1 MKRIAL
7 VLTALVAA
15 MTASAQIQFGEK
27 GGYMTIGLESNN
39 ILYVNDAKLGTT
51 YPSKFGSNDYLKLD
65 YVNGRFSVGVQGEA
79 YLPALQGYN
88 DLRNNGF
95 DKPKVM
101 LASKYIQWQ
110 DTNYSV
116 LVGDVYDQFGN
127 GLIFRSF
134 EDRQL
139 GINSSIEGARVT
151 AMFGN
156 YVAVKALFGRPRLY
170 SSSNNYSA
178 GWIGSQYARST
189 VGGAD
194 ISLSLSDMFG
204 SEELMLSIE
213 GSYINRRE
221 RTDRKIKD
229 LYIDLVDPSGEVSST
244 MYILQDIYGLKT
256 PHLNMYSARMN
267 LDYKGFSLRGEYAGK
282 SNDVIVGSVYSDV
295 HTMLGHTDLTK
306 AGSAALIELGY
317 NVGNFSISA
326 QMRRLEMMGTQL
338 SVYGNIGVMGNTL
351 NYLPAL
357 TRQQTYMLAAL
368 NPYQMNAEGELALQ
382 ADVYY
387 TLRSKQSRQRY
398 WNFHANFSTAYTLKE
413 YQTASKKRELL
424 WREIDVD
431 VERQWNKQWK
441 STLMFA
447 RQEWNTSHG
456 QGAYIP
462 STTYASN
469 IFVGDVMYKINKKF
483 SLRMEAQ
490 YLLSNDYEGDWV
502 AGLVEFNIAP
512 HWSVFFS
519 DMYNLEAT
527 EANGFNK
534 KNYYN
539 GGLSFTHSRT
549 RVQVS
554 YGRNRAGFV
563 CSGGVC
569 RYQPAYTG
577 VNLMLTTSF

>member
-1 MKRIAL
+1 MKRILL

-15 MTASAQIQFGEK
+15 LTASAQIQFGEK

-79 YLPALQGYN
+79 YLPALQGYD

-110 DTNYSV
+110 DANYSV
-116 LVGDVYDQFGN
+116 MVGDVYDQFGN

-139 GINSSIEGARVT
+139 GINNSIEGGRVT
-151 AMFGN
+151 ATFGN
-156 YVAVKALFGRPRLY
+156 IVSVKALFGRPRLY
-170 SSSNNYSA
+170 SSANGYSR

-194 ISLSLSDMFG
+194 LSVSLSDIIG
-204 SEELMLSIE
+204 SEELMMSIE
-213 GSYINRRE
+213 GSYVNRRE
-221 RTDRKIKD
+221 RLDRELNGMNYGTDYFPYFELTSPD
-229 LYIDLVDPSGEVSST
+229 
-244 MYILQDIYGLKT
+244 
-256 PHLNMYSARMN
+256 LNMYSARLN
-267 LDYKGFSLRGEYAGK
+267 LDYKGFTLRGEYAGK
-282 SNDVIVGSVYSDV
+282 GKDISSGAV
-295 HTMLGHTDLTK
+295 LGK
-306 AGSAALIELGY
+306 AAKGSAVLAELGY
-317 NVGNFSISA
+317 NVGGLSVSA
-326 QMRRLEMMGTQL
+326 QVRRLEMMGTSL
-338 SVYGNIGVMGNTL
+338 SLYGNLGVMGNTL

-357 TRQQTYMLAAL
+357 TRQHTYMLAAL
-368 NPYQMNAEGELALQ
+368 NPCQMNAEGELAVQ

-398 WNFHANFSTAYTLKE
+398 WNFHANYSTAYTLKA
-413 YQTASKKRELL
+413 YQTASGKRELL
-424 WREIDVD
+424 WSDVNVD

-441 STLMFA
+441 TTLMFS

-456 QGAYIP
+456 QGPALP
-462 STTYASN
+462 STTYVSN

-502 AGLVEFNIAP
+502 AGLVEFNVAP

-519 DMYNLEAT
+519 DMYNLGT
-527 EANGFNK
+527 TK
-534 KNYYN
+534 TNYYN
-539 GGLSFTHSRT
+539 GGLSFTHNRT

-554 YGRNRAGFV
+554 YGRNRAGYV

>member
-1 MKRIAL
+1 MKRILL

-15 MTASAQIQFGEK
+15 LTASAQIQFGEK

-110 DTNYSV
+110 DANYSV
-116 LVGDVYDQFGN
+116 MVGDVYDQFGN

-139 GINSSIEGARVT
+139 GINNSIEGGRVT
-151 AMFGN
+151 ATFGN
-156 YVAVKALFGRPRLY
+156 IVSVKALFGRPRLY
-170 SSSNNYSA
+170 SSANGYSR

-194 ISLSLSDMFG
+194 LSVSLSDIIG
-204 SEELMLSIE
+204 SEELMMSIE
-213 GSYINRRE
+213 GSYVNRRE
-221 RTDRKIKD
+221 RLDRELNGMNYGTDYFPYFELTSPD
-229 LYIDLVDPSGEVSST
+229 
-244 MYILQDIYGLKT
+244 
-256 PHLNMYSARMN
+256 LNMYSARLN
-267 LDYKGFSLRGEYAGK
+267 LDYKGFTLRGEYAGK
-282 SNDVIVGSVYSDV
+282 GKDISSGAV
-295 HTMLGHTDLTK
+295 LGK
-306 AGSAALIELGY
+306 AAKGSAVLAELGY
-317 NVGNFSISA
+317 NVGGLSVSA
-326 QMRRLEMMGTQL
+326 QVRRLEMMGTPL
-338 SVYGNIGVMGNTL
+338 SLYGNIGVMGNTL

-357 TRQQTYMLAAL
+357 TRQHTYMLAAL
-368 NPYQMNAEGELALQ
+368 NPCQMNAEGELAVQ

-398 WNFHANFSTAYTLKE
+398 WNFHANYSTAYTLKS
-413 YQTASKKRELL
+413 YQTASSKRELL
-424 WREIDVD
+424 WSDVNVD

-441 STLMFA
+441 TTLMFS

-456 QGAYIP
+456 QGPALP
-462 STTYASN
+462 STTFASN

-502 AGLVEFNIAP
+502 AGLVEFNVAP

-519 DMYNLEAT
+519 DMYNLGT
-527 EANGFNK
+527 TK
-534 KNYYN
+534 TNYYN
-539 GGLSFTHSRT
+539 GGLSFTHNRT

-554 YGRNRAGFV
+554 YGRNRAGYV

>member
-1 MKRIAL
+1 MKRILL

-15 MTASAQIQFGEK
+15 LTASAQIQFGEK

-110 DTNYSV
+110 DANYSV
-116 LVGDVYDQFGN
+116 MVGDVYDQFGN

-139 GINSSIEGARVT
+139 GINNSIEGGRVT
-151 AMFGN
+151 ATLGN
-156 YVAVKALFGRPRLY
+156 IVSVKALFGRPRLY
-170 SSSNNYSA
+170 SSANGYSR

-194 ISLSLSDMFG
+194 LSVSLSDIIG
-204 SEELMLSIE
+204 SEELMMSIE
-213 GSYINRRE
+213 GSYVNRRE
-221 RTDRKIKD
+221 RLDRELNGMNYGTDYFPYFELTSPD
-229 LYIDLVDPSGEVSST
+229 
-244 MYILQDIYGLKT
+244 
-256 PHLNMYSARMN
+256 LNMYSARLN
-267 LDYKGFSLRGEYAGK
+267 LDYKGFTLRGEYAGK
-282 SNDVIVGSVYSDV
+282 GKDISSGAV
-295 HTMLGHTDLTK
+295 LGK
-306 AGSAALIELGY
+306 AAKGSAVLAELGY
-317 NVGNFSISA
+317 NVGGLSVSA
-326 QMRRLEMMGTQL
+326 QLRRLEMMGTPL
-338 SVYGNIGVMGNTL
+338 SLYGNMGVMGNTL

-357 TRQQTYMLAAL
+357 TRQHTYMLAAL
-368 NPYQMNAEGELALQ
+368 NPCQMNAEGELAVQ

-398 WNFHANFSTAYTLKE
+398 WNFHANYSTSYTLKG
-413 YQTASKKRELL
+413 YQTASGKRELL
-424 WREIDVD
+424 WSDVNVD

-441 STLMFA
+441 STLMFS

-456 QGAYIP
+456 QGPALP
-462 STTYASN
+462 STTYVSN

-502 AGLVEFNIAP
+502 AGLVEFNVAP

-519 DMYNLEAT
+519 DMYNLGT
-527 EANGFNK
+527 TK
-534 KNYYN
+534 TNYYN
-539 GGLSFTHSRT
+539 GGLSFTHNRT

-554 YGRNRAGFV
+554 YGRNRAGYV

>member
-1 MKRIAL
+1 MKRILL
-7 VLTALVAA
+7 VLTALVTAL
-15 MTASAQIQFGEK
+15 TASAQIQFGEK

-79 YLPALQGYN
+79 YLPALQGYD

-110 DTNYSV
+110 DANYSV
-116 LVGDVYDQFGN
+116 MVGDVYDQFGN

-139 GINSSIEGARVT
+139 GINNSIEGGRVT
-151 AMFGN
+151 ATFGN
-156 YVAVKALFGRPRLY
+156 IVSVKALFGRPRLY
-170 SSSNNYSA
+170 SSANGYSR

-194 ISLSLSDMFG
+194 LSVSLSDIIG
-204 SEELMLSIE
+204 SEELMMSIE
-213 GSYINRRE
+213 GSYVNRRE
-221 RTDRKIKD
+221 RLDRELNGMNYGTDYFPYFELTSPD
-229 LYIDLVDPSGEVSST
+229 
-244 MYILQDIYGLKT
+244 
-256 PHLNMYSARMN
+256 LNMYSARLN
-267 LDYKGFSLRGEYAGK
+267 LDYKGFTLRGEYAGK
-282 SNDVIVGSVYSDV
+282 GKDISSGAV
-295 HTMLGHTDLTK
+295 LGK
-306 AGSAALIELGY
+306 AAKGSAVLAELGY
-317 NVGNFSISA
+317 NVGGLSVSA
-326 QMRRLEMMGTQL
+326 QVRRLEMMGTPL
-338 SVYGNIGVMGNTL
+338 SLYGNLGVMGNTL

-357 TRQQTYMLAAL
+357 TRQHTYMLAAL
-368 NPYQMNAEGELALQ
+368 NPCQMNAEGELAVQ

-398 WNFHANFSTAYTLKE
+398 WNFHANYSTSYTLKG
-413 YQTASKKRELL
+413 YQTASGKRELL
-424 WREIDVD
+424 WSDVNVD

-441 STLMFA
+441 STLMFS

-456 QGAYIP
+456 QGPALP
-462 STTYASN
+462 STTYVSN

-502 AGLVEFNIAP
+502 AGLVEFNMAP

-519 DMYNLEAT
+519 DMYNLGT
-527 EANGFNK
+527 TK
-534 KNYYN
+534 TNYYN
-539 GGLSFTHSRT
+539 GGLSFTHNRT

-554 YGRNRAGFV
+554 YGRNRAGYV

>member
-1 MKRIAL
+1 MKRILL

-15 MTASAQIQFGEK
+15 LTASAQIQFGEK

-79 YLPALQGYN
+79 YLPALQGYD

-110 DTNYSV
+110 DANYSV
-116 LVGDVYDQFGN
+116 MVGDVYDQFGN

-139 GINSSIEGARVT
+139 GINNSIEGGRVT
-151 AMFGN
+151 ATFGN
-156 YVAVKALFGRPRLY
+156 IVSVKALFGRPRLY
-170 SSSNNYSA
+170 SSANGYSR

-194 ISLSLSDMFG
+194 LSVSLSDIIG
-204 SEELMLSIE
+204 SEELMMSIE
-213 GSYINRRE
+213 GSYVNRRE
-221 RTDRKIKD
+221 RLDRELNGMNYGTDYFPYFELTSPD
-229 LYIDLVDPSGEVSST
+229 
-244 MYILQDIYGLKT
+244 
-256 PHLNMYSARMN
+256 LNMYSARLN
-267 LDYKGFSLRGEYAGK
+267 LDYKGFTLRGEYAGK
-282 SNDVIVGSVYSDV
+282 GKDISSGAV
-295 HTMLGHTDLTK
+295 LGK
-306 AGSAALIELGY
+306 AAKGSAVLAELGY
-317 NVGNFSISA
+317 NVGGLSVSA
-326 QMRRLEMMGTQL
+326 QVRRLEMMGTPL
-338 SVYGNIGVMGNTL
+338 SLYGNLGVMGNTL

-357 TRQQTYMLAAL
+357 TRQHTYMLAAL
-368 NPYQMNAEGELALQ
+368 NPCQMNAEGELAVQ
-382 ADVYY
+382 ADLYY

-398 WNFHANFSTAYTLKE
+398 WNFHANYSTAYTLKS
-413 YQTASKKRELL
+413 YQTASGKRELL
-424 WREIDVD
+424 WSDVNVD

-441 STLMFA
+441 TTLMFS

-456 QGAYIP
+456 QGPALP
-462 STTYASN
+462 STTFASN

-502 AGLVEFNIAP
+502 AGLVEFNVAP

-519 DMYNLEAT
+519 DMYNLGT
-527 EANGFNK
+527 TK
-534 KNYYN
+534 TNYYN
-539 GGLSFTHSRT
+539 GGLSFTHNRT

-554 YGRNRAGFV
+554 YGRNRAGYV

>member
-1 MKRIAL
+1 MKRILL

-15 MTASAQIQFGEK
+15 LTASAQIQFGEK

-79 YLPALQGYN
+79 YLPALQGYD

-110 DTNYSV
+110 DANYSV
-116 LVGDVYDQFGN
+116 MVGDVYDQFGN
-127 GLIFRSF
+127 GLLFRSV
-134 EDRQL
+134 EDRQR
-139 GINSSIEGARVT
+139 GINNSIEGGRVT
-151 AMFGN
+151 ATFGN
-156 YVAVKALFGRPRLY
+156 IVSVKALFGRPRLY
-170 SSSNNYSA
+170 SSANGYSR

-194 ISLSLSDMFG
+194 LSVSLSDIIG
-204 SEELMLSIE
+204 SEELMMSIE
-213 GSYINRRE
+213 GSYVNRRE
-221 RTDRKIKD
+221 RLDRELNGMNYGTDYFPYFELTSPD
-229 LYIDLVDPSGEVSST
+229 
-244 MYILQDIYGLKT
+244 
-256 PHLNMYSARMN
+256 LNMYSARLN
-267 LDYKGFSLRGEYAGK
+267 LDYKGFTLRGEYAGK
-282 SNDVIVGSVYSDV
+282 GKDISSGAV
-295 HTMLGHTDLTK
+295 LGK
-306 AGSAALIELGY
+306 AAKGSAVLAELGY
-317 NVGNFSISA
+317 NVGGLSVSA
-326 QMRRLEMMGTQL
+326 QVRRLEMMGTPL
-338 SVYGNIGVMGNTL
+338 SLYGNLGVMGNTL

-357 TRQQTYMLAAL
+357 TRQHTYMLAAL
-368 NPYQMNAEGELALQ
+368 NPCQMNAEGELALQ
-382 ADVYY
+382 ADLYY

-398 WNFHANFSTAYTLKE
+398 WNFHANYSTAYTLKS
-413 YQTASKKRELL
+413 YQTASGKRELL
-424 WREIDVD
+424 WSDVNVD

-441 STLMFA
+441 TTVMFS

-456 QGAYIP
+456 QGPALP
-462 STTYASN
+462 STTYVSN

-502 AGLVEFNIAP
+502 AGLVEFNVAP

-519 DMYNLEAT
+519 DMYNLGT
-527 EANGFNK
+527 TK
-534 KNYYN
+534 TNYYN
-539 GGLSFTHSRT
+539 GGLSFTHNRT

-554 YGRNRAGFV
+554 YGRNRAGYV

>member
-1 MKRIAL
+1 MKRILL

-15 MTASAQIQFGEK
+15 LTASAQIQFGEK

-79 YLPALQGYN
+79 YLPALQGYD

-110 DTNYSV
+110 DANYSV
-116 LVGDVYDQFGN
+116 MVGDVYDQFGN

-139 GINSSIEGARVT
+139 GINNSIEGGRVT
-151 AMFGN
+151 ATFGN
-156 YVAVKALFGRPRLY
+156 IVSVKALFGRPRLY
-170 SSSNNYSA
+170 SSANGYSR

-194 ISLSLSDMFG
+194 LSVSLSDIIG
-204 SEELMLSIE
+204 SEELMMSIE
-213 GSYINRRE
+213 GSYVNRRE
-221 RTDRKIKD
+221 RLDRELNGMNYGTDYFPYFELTSPD
-229 LYIDLVDPSGEVSST
+229 
-244 MYILQDIYGLKT
+244 
-256 PHLNMYSARMN
+256 LNMYSARLN
-267 LDYKGFSLRGEYAGK
+267 LDYKGFTLRGEYAGK
-282 SNDVIVGSVYSDV
+282 GKDISSGAV
-295 HTMLGHTDLTK
+295 LGK
-306 AGSAALIELGY
+306 AAKGSAVLAELGY
-317 NVGNFSISA
+317 NVGGLSVSA
-326 QMRRLEMMGTQL
+326 QVRRLEMMGTSL
-338 SVYGNIGVMGNTL
+338 SLYGNLGVMGNTL

-357 TRQQTYMLAAL
+357 TRQHTYMLAAL
-368 NPYQMNAEGELALQ
+368 NPCQMNAEGELALQ

-398 WNFHANFSTAYTLKE
+398 WNFHANYSTAYTLKG
-413 YQTASKKRELL
+413 YQTASGKRELL
-424 WREIDVD
+424 WSDLNVD

-441 STLMFA
+441 STLMFS
-447 RQEWNTSHG
+447 RQQWNTSHG
-456 QGAYIP
+456 QGPALP
-462 STTYASN
+462 STTYVSN

-502 AGLVEFNIAP
+502 AGLVEFNVAP

-519 DMYNLEAT
+519 DMYNLGT
-527 EANGFNK
+527 TK
-534 KNYYN
+534 TNYYN
-539 GGLSFTHSRT
+539 GGLSFTHNRT

-554 YGRNRAGFV
+554 YGRNRAGYV

>member
-1 MKRIAL
+1 MKRILL

-15 MTASAQIQFGEK
+15 LTASAQIQFGEK

-39 ILYVNDAKLGTT
+39 ILYVDDAKLGTT

-79 YLPALQGYN
+79 YLPALQGYD

-110 DTNYSV
+110 DANYSV
-116 LVGDVYDQFGN
+116 MVGDVYDQFGN

-139 GINSSIEGARVT
+139 GINNSIEGGRVT
-151 AMFGN
+151 ATFGN
-156 YVAVKALFGRPRLY
+156 IVSVKALFGRPRLY
-170 SSSNNYSA
+170 SSANGYSR

-194 ISLSLSDMFG
+194 LSVSLSDIIG
-204 SEELMLSIE
+204 SEELMMSIE
-213 GSYINRRE
+213 GSYVNRRE
-221 RTDRKIKD
+221 RLDRELNGMNYGTDYFPYFELTSPD
-229 LYIDLVDPSGEVSST
+229 
-244 MYILQDIYGLKT
+244 
-256 PHLNMYSARMN
+256 LNMYSARLN
-267 LDYKGFSLRGEYAGK
+267 LDYKGFTLRGEYAGK
-282 SNDVIVGSVYSDV
+282 GKDISSGAV
-295 HTMLGHTDLTK
+295 LGK
-306 AGSAALIELGY
+306 AAKGSALLAELGY
-317 NVGNFSISA
+317 NVGGLSVSA
-326 QMRRLEMMGTQL
+326 QVRRLEMMGTSL
-338 SVYGNIGVMGNTL
+338 SLYGNLGVMGNTL

-357 TRQQTYMLAAL
+357 TRQHTYMLAAL
-368 NPYQMNAEGELALQ
+368 NPCQMNAEGELALQ
-382 ADVYY
+382 ADLYY
-387 TLRSKQSRQRY
+387 TLRSKQSRHRY
-398 WNFHANFSTAYTLKE
+398 WNFHANYSTAYTLKA
-413 YQTASKKRELL
+413 YQTASGKRELL
-424 WREIDVD
+424 WSDLNVD

-441 STLMFA
+441 STLMFS

-456 QGAYIP
+456 QGPALP
-462 STTYASN
+462 STTYSSN

-502 AGLVEFNIAP
+502 AGLVEFNVAP

-519 DMYNLEAT
+519 DMYNLGT
-527 EANGFNK
+527 TK
-534 KNYYN
+534 TNYYN
-539 GGLSFTHSRT
+539 GGLSFTHNRT

-554 YGRNRAGFV
+554 YGRNRAGYV

>member
-1 MKRIAL
+1 MKRILL
-7 VLTALVAA
+7 VLTALVAVL
-15 MTASAQIQFGEK
+15 TASAQIQFGEK

-79 YLPALQGYN
+79 YLPALQGYD

-110 DTNYSV
+110 DANYSV
-116 LVGDVYDQFGN
+116 MVGDVYDQFGN

-139 GINSSIEGARVT
+139 GINNSIEGGRVT
-151 AMFGN
+151 ATFGN
-156 YVAVKALFGRPRLY
+156 IVSVKALFGRPRLY
-170 SSSNNYSA
+170 SSANGYSR

-194 ISLSLSDMFG
+194 LSVSLSDIIG
-204 SEELMLSIE
+204 SEELMMSIE
-213 GSYINRRE
+213 GSYVNRRE
-221 RTDRKIKD
+221 RLDRELNGMNYGTDYFPYFELTSPD
-229 LYIDLVDPSGEVSST
+229 
-244 MYILQDIYGLKT
+244 
-256 PHLNMYSARMN
+256 LNMYSARLN
-267 LDYKGFSLRGEYAGK
+267 LDYKGFTLRGEYAGK
-282 SNDVIVGSVYSDV
+282 GKDISSGAV
-295 HTMLGHTDLTK
+295 LGK
-306 AGSAALIELGY
+306 AAKGSAVLAELGY
-317 NVGNFSISA
+317 NVGGLSVSA
-326 QMRRLEMMGTQL
+326 QVRRLEMMGTSL
-338 SVYGNIGVMGNTL
+338 SLYGNLGVMGNTL

-357 TRQQTYMLAAL
+357 TRQHTYMLAAL
-368 NPYQMNAEGELALQ
+368 NPCQMNAEGELAVQ
-382 ADVYY
+382 ADIYY

-398 WNFHANFSTAYTLKE
+398 WNFHANYSTAYTLKS
-413 YQTASKKRELL
+413 YQTASGKRELL
-424 WREIDVD
+424 WSDVNVD
-431 VERQWNKQWK
+431 VERQWNKNWK
-441 STLMFA
+441 STLMFS

-456 QGAYIP
+456 QGPALP
-462 STTYASN
+462 STTYVSN

-502 AGLVEFNIAP
+502 AGLVEFNVAP

-519 DMYNLEAT
+519 DMYNLGT
-527 EANGFNK
+527 TK
-534 KNYYN
+534 TNYYN
-539 GGLSFTHSRT
+539 GGLSFTHNRT

-554 YGRNRAGFV
+554 YGRNRAGYV

>member
-1 MKRIAL
+1 MKRILL

-15 MTASAQIQFGEK
+15 LTASAQIQFGEK

-79 YLPALQGYN
+79 YLPALQGYD

-110 DTNYSV
+110 DANYSV
-116 LVGDVYDQFGN
+116 MVGDVYDQFGN

-139 GINSSIEGARVT
+139 GINNSIEGGRVT
-151 AMFGN
+151 ATFGN
-156 YVAVKALFGRPRLY
+156 IVSVKALFGRPRLY
-170 SSSNNYSA
+170 SSANGYSR

-194 ISLSLSDMFG
+194 LSVSLSDIIG
-204 SEELMLSIE
+204 SEELMMSIE
-213 GSYINRRE
+213 GSYVNRRE
-221 RTDRKIKD
+221 RLDRELNGMNYGTDYFPYFELTSPD
-229 LYIDLVDPSGEVSST
+229 
-244 MYILQDIYGLKT
+244 
-256 PHLNMYSARMN
+256 LNMYSARLN
-267 LDYKGFSLRGEYAGK
+267 LDYKGFTLRGEYAGK
-282 SNDVIVGSVYSDV
+282 GKDISSGAV
-295 HTMLGHTDLTK
+295 LGK
-306 AGSAALIELGY
+306 AAKGSAVLAELGY
-317 NVGNFSISA
+317 NVGGLSVSA
-326 QMRRLEMMGTQL
+326 QVRRLEMMGTSL
-338 SVYGNIGVMGNTL
+338 SLYGNIGVMGNTL

-357 TRQQTYMLAAL
+357 TRQHTYMLVAL
-368 NPYQMNAEGELALQ
+368 NPCQMNAEGELAVQ

-398 WNFHANFSTAYTLKE
+398 WNFHANYSTAYTLKA
-413 YQTASKKRELL
+413 YQTASGKRELL
-424 WREIDVD
+424 WSDVNVD

-441 STLMFA
+441 TTLMFS

-456 QGAYIP
+456 QGPALP
-462 STTYASN
+462 STTFASN

-502 AGLVEFNIAP
+502 AGLVEFNVAP

-519 DMYNLEAT
+519 DMYNLGT
-527 EANGFNK
+527 TK
-534 KNYYN
+534 TNYYN
-539 GGLSFTHSRT
+539 GGLSFTHNRT

-554 YGRNRAGFV
+554 YGRNRAGYV

>member
-1 MKRIAL
+1 MKRILL

-15 MTASAQIQFGEK
+15 LTASAQIQFGEK

-110 DTNYSV
+110 DANYSI

-139 GINSSIEGARVT
+139 GINNSIEGGRVT
-151 AMFGN
+151 ATFGN
-156 YVAVKALFGRPRLY
+156 IVSVKALFGRPRLY
-170 SSSNNYSA
+170 SSANGYSR

-194 ISLSLSDMFG
+194 LSVSLSDIIG
-204 SEELMLSIE
+204 SEELMMSIE
-213 GSYINRRE
+213 GSYVNRRE
-221 RTDRKIKD
+221 RLDRELNGMNYGTDYFPYFELTSPD
-229 LYIDLVDPSGEVSST
+229 
-244 MYILQDIYGLKT
+244 
-256 PHLNMYSARMN
+256 LNMYSARLN
-267 LDYKGFSLRGEYAGK
+267 LDYKGFTLRGEYAGK
-282 SNDVIVGSVYSDV
+282 GKDISSGAV
-295 HTMLGHTDLTK
+295 LGK
-306 AGSAALIELGY
+306 AAKGSAVLAELGY
-317 NVGNFSISA
+317 NVGGLSVSA
-326 QMRRLEMMGTQL
+326 QVRRLEMMGTPL
-338 SVYGNIGVMGNTL
+338 SLYGNIGVMGNTL

-357 TRQQTYMLAAL
+357 TRQHTYMLAAL
-368 NPYQMNAEGELALQ
+368 NPCQMNAEGELAVQ

-398 WNFHANFSTAYTLKE
+398 WNFHANYSTAYTLKA
-413 YQTASKKRELL
+413 YQTASGKRELL
-424 WREIDVD
+424 WSDVNVD

-441 STLMFA
+441 TTVMFS

-456 QGAYIP
+456 QGPALP
-462 STTYASN
+462 STTYVSN

-502 AGLVEFNIAP
+502 AGLVEFNVAP

-519 DMYNLEAT
+519 DMYNLGT
-527 EANGFNK
+527 TK
-534 KNYYN
+534 TNYYN

-554 YGRNRAGFV
+554 YGRNRAGYV

>member
-1 MKRIAL
+1 MKRILL
-7 VLTALVAA
+7 VLTALVVAL
-15 MTASAQIQFGEK
+15 TASAQIQFGEK

-79 YLPALQGYN
+79 YLPALQGYD

-110 DTNYSV
+110 DANYSV
-116 LVGDVYDQFGN
+116 MVGDVYDQFGN

-139 GINSSIEGARVT
+139 GINNSIEGGRVT
-151 AMFGN
+151 ATFGN
-156 YVAVKALFGRPRLY
+156 IVSVKALFGRPRLY
-170 SSSNNYSA
+170 SSANGYSRS
-178 GWIGSQYARST
+178 WIGSQYARST

-194 ISLSLSDMFG
+194 LSVSLSDIIG
-204 SEELMLSIE
+204 SEELMMSIE
-213 GSYINRRE
+213 GSYVNRRE
-221 RTDRKIKD
+221 RLDRELNGMNYGTDYFPYFELTSPD
-229 LYIDLVDPSGEVSST
+229 
-244 MYILQDIYGLKT
+244 
-256 PHLNMYSARMN
+256 LNMYSARLN
-267 LDYKGFSLRGEYAGK
+267 LDYKGFTLRGEYAGK
-282 SNDVIVGSVYSDV
+282 GKDISSGAV
-295 HTMLGHTDLTK
+295 LGK
-306 AGSAALIELGY
+306 AAKGSAVLAELGY
-317 NVGNFSISA
+317 NVGGLSVSA
-326 QMRRLEMMGTQL
+326 QVRRLEMMGTSL
-338 SVYGNIGVMGNTL
+338 SLYGNLGVMGNTL

-357 TRQQTYMLAAL
+357 TRQHTYMLAAL
-368 NPYQMNAEGELALQ
+368 NPCQMNAEGELAVQ

-398 WNFHANFSTAYTLKE
+398 WNFHANYSTAYTLKA
-413 YQTASKKRELL
+413 YQTASGKRELL
-424 WREIDVD
+424 WSDVNVD

-441 STLMFA
+441 TTLMFS

-456 QGAYIP
+456 QGPALP
-462 STTYASN
+462 STTFASN

-502 AGLVEFNIAP
+502 AGLVEFNVAP

-519 DMYNLEAT
+519 DMYNLGT
-527 EANGFNK
+527 TK
-534 KNYYN
+534 TNYYN
-539 GGLSFTHSRT
+539 GGLSFTHNRT

-554 YGRNRAGFV
+554 YGRNRAGYV

>member
-1 MKRIAL
+1 MKRILL

-15 MTASAQIQFGEK
+15 LTASAQIQFGEK

-79 YLPALQGYN
+79 YLPALQGYD
-88 DLRNNGF
+88 DLRNNGY

-110 DTNYSV
+110 DANYSV
-116 LVGDVYDQFGN
+116 MVGDVYDQFGN

-139 GINSSIEGARVT
+139 GINNSIEGGRVT
-151 AMFGN
+151 ATFGN
-156 YVAVKALFGRPRLY
+156 IVSVKALFGRPRLY
-170 SSSNNYSA
+170 SSANGYSR

-194 ISLSLSDMFG
+194 LSVSLSDIIG
-204 SEELMLSIE
+204 SEELMMSIE
-213 GSYINRRE
+213 GSYVNRRE
-221 RTDRKIKD
+221 RLDRELNGMNYGTDYFPYFELTSPD
-229 LYIDLVDPSGEVSST
+229 
-244 MYILQDIYGLKT
+244 
-256 PHLNMYSARMN
+256 LNMYSARLN
-267 LDYKGFSLRGEYAGK
+267 LDYKGFTLRGEYAGK
-282 SNDVIVGSVYSDV
+282 GKDISSGAV
-295 HTMLGHTDLTK
+295 LGK
-306 AGSAALIELGY
+306 AAKGSAVLAELGY
-317 NVGNFSISA
+317 NVGGLSVSA
-326 QMRRLEMMGTQL
+326 QVRRLEMMGTSL
-338 SVYGNIGVMGNTL
+338 SLYGNLGVMGNTL

-357 TRQQTYMLAAL
+357 TRQHTYMLAAL
-368 NPYQMNAEGELALQ
+368 NPCQMNAEGELAVQ
-382 ADVYY
+382 ADIYY

-398 WNFHANFSTAYTLKE
+398 WNFHANYSTAYTLKA
-413 YQTASKKRELL
+413 YQTASGKRELL
-424 WREIDVD
+424 WSDVNVD

-441 STLMFA
+441 TTLMFS

-456 QGAYIP
+456 QGPALP
-462 STTYASN
+462 STTYVSN

-502 AGLVEFNIAP
+502 AGLVEFNVAP

-519 DMYNLEAT
+519 DMYNLGT
-527 EANGFNK
+527 TK
-534 KNYYN
+534 TNYYN
-539 GGLSFTHSRT
+539 GGLSFTHNRT

-554 YGRNRAGFV
+554 YGRNRAGYV

>member
-1 MKRIAL
+1 MKRILL

-15 MTASAQIQFGEK
+15 LTASAQIQFGEK

-110 DTNYSV
+110 DANYSV
-116 LVGDVYDQFGN
+116 MVGDVYDQFGN

-139 GINSSIEGARVT
+139 GINNSIEGGRVT
-151 AMFGN
+151 ATFGN
-156 YVAVKALFGRPRLY
+156 IVSVKALFGRPRLY
-170 SSSNNYSA
+170 SSANGYSR

-194 ISLSLSDMFG
+194 LSVSLSDIIG
-204 SEELMLSIE
+204 SEELMMSIE
-213 GSYINRRE
+213 GSYVNRRE
-221 RTDRKIKD
+221 RLDRELNGMNYGTDYFPYFELTSPD
-229 LYIDLVDPSGEVSST
+229 
-244 MYILQDIYGLKT
+244 
-256 PHLNMYSARMN
+256 LNMYSARLN
-267 LDYKGFSLRGEYAGK
+267 LDYKGFTLRGEYAGK
-282 SNDVIVGSVYSDV
+282 GKDISSGAV
-295 HTMLGHTDLTK
+295 LGK
-306 AGSAALIELGY
+306 AAKGSAVLAELGY
-317 NVGNFSISA
+317 NVGGLSVSA
-326 QMRRLEMMGTQL
+326 QVRRLEMMGTSL
-338 SVYGNIGVMGNTL
+338 SLYGNLGVMGNTL

-357 TRQQTYMLAAL
+357 TRQHTYMLAAL
-368 NPYQMNAEGELALQ
+368 NPCQMNAEGELAVQ

-398 WNFHANFSTAYTLKE
+398 WNFHANYSTAYTLKT
-413 YQTASKKRELL
+413 YQTASGKRELL
-424 WREIDVD
+424 WSDVNVD

-441 STLMFA
+441 STLMFS

-456 QGAYIP
+456 QGPALP
-462 STTYASN
+462 STTFASN

-502 AGLVEFNIAP
+502 AGLVEFNVAP

-519 DMYNLEAT
+519 DMYNLGT
-527 EANGFNK
+527 TK
-534 KNYYN
+534 TNYYN
-539 GGLSFTHSRT
+539 GGLSFTHNRT

-554 YGRNRAGFV
+554 YGRNRAGYV

>member
-1 MKRIAL
+1 MKRILL

-15 MTASAQIQFGEK
+15 LTASAQIQFGEK

-39 ILYVNDAKLGTT
+39 ILYVNDAKLGTN

-110 DTNYSV
+110 DANYSV
-116 LVGDVYDQFGN
+116 MVGDVYDQFGN

-139 GINSSIEGARVT
+139 GINNSIEGGRVT
-151 AMFGN
+151 ATFGN
-156 YVAVKALFGRPRLY
+156 IVSVKALFGRPRLY
-170 SSSNNYSA
+170 SSANGYSR

-194 ISLSLSDMFG
+194 LSVSLSDIIG
-204 SEELMLSIE
+204 SEELMMSIE
-213 GSYINRRE
+213 GSYVNRRE
-221 RTDRKIKD
+221 RLDRELNGMNYGTDYFPYFELTSPD
-229 LYIDLVDPSGEVSST
+229 
-244 MYILQDIYGLKT
+244 
-256 PHLNMYSARMN
+256 LNMYSARLN
-267 LDYKGFSLRGEYAGK
+267 LDYKGFTLRGEYAGK
-282 SNDVIVGSVYSDV
+282 GKDISSGAV
-295 HTMLGHTDLTK
+295 LGK
-306 AGSAALIELGY
+306 AAKGSAVLAELGY
-317 NVGNFSISA
+317 NVGGLSVSA
-326 QMRRLEMMGTQL
+326 QVRRLEMMGTSL
-338 SVYGNIGVMGNTL
+338 SLYGNLGVMGNTL

-357 TRQQTYMLAAL
+357 TRQHTYMLAAL
-368 NPYQMNAEGELALQ
+368 NPCQMNAEGELAAQ

-398 WNFHANFSTAYTLKE
+398 WNFHANYSTAYTLKS
-413 YQTASKKRELL
+413 YQTASGKRELL
-424 WREIDVD
+424 WSDVNVD

-441 STLMFA
+441 TTVMFS

-456 QGAYIP
+456 QGPALP
-462 STTYASN
+462 STTYVSN

-502 AGLVEFNIAP
+502 AGLVEFNVAP

-519 DMYNLEAT
+519 DMYNLGT
-527 EANGFNK
+527 TK
-534 KNYYN
+534 TNYYN
-539 GGLSFTHSRT
+539 GGLSFTHNRT

-554 YGRNRAGFV
+554 YGRNRAGYV

>member
-1 MKRIAL
+1 MKRILL
-7 VLTALVAA
+7 VLTALVATL
-15 MTASAQIQFGEK
+15 TASAQIQFGEK

-39 ILYVNDAKLGTT
+39 ILYVDDAKLGTT

-79 YLPALQGYN
+79 YLPALQGYD

-110 DTNYSV
+110 DANYSV
-116 LVGDVYDQFGN
+116 MVGDVYDQFGN

-139 GINSSIEGARVT
+139 GINNSIEGGRVT
-151 AMFGN
+151 ATFGN
-156 YVAVKALFGRPRLY
+156 IVSVKALFGRPRLY
-170 SSSNNYSA
+170 SSANGYSR

-194 ISLSLSDMFG
+194 LSVSLSDIIG
-204 SEELMLSIE
+204 SEELMMSIE
-213 GSYINRRE
+213 GSYVNRRE
-221 RTDRKIKD
+221 RPDRELNGMNYGTDYFPYFELTSPD
-229 LYIDLVDPSGEVSST
+229 
-244 MYILQDIYGLKT
+244 
-256 PHLNMYSARMN
+256 LNMYSARLN
-267 LDYKGFSLRGEYAGK
+267 LDYKGFTLRGEYAGK
-282 SNDVIVGSVYSDV
+282 GKDISSGAV
-295 HTMLGHTDLTK
+295 LGK
-306 AGSAALIELGY
+306 AAKGSAVLAELGY
-317 NVGNFSISA
+317 NVGGLSVSA
-326 QMRRLEMMGTQL
+326 QVRRLEMMGTSL
-338 SVYGNIGVMGNTL
+338 SLYGNIGVMGNTL

-357 TRQQTYMLAAL
+357 TRQHTYMLAAL
-368 NPYQMNAEGELALQ
+368 NPCQMNAEGELAVQ

-387 TLRSKQSRQRY
+387 SLRSKPSRQGY
-398 WNFHANFSTAYTLKE
+398 WNFHAKYSTAYTLKS
-413 YQTASKKRELL
+413 YQTASGKRELL
-424 WREIDVD
+424 WSDVNVD

-441 STLMFA
+441 TTVMFS

-456 QGAYIP
+456 QGPALP
-462 STTYASN
+462 STTYVSN

-502 AGLVEFNIAP
+502 AGLVEFNVAP

-519 DMYNLEAT
+519 DMYNLGT
-527 EANGFNK
+527 TK
-534 KNYYN
+534 TNYYN
-539 GGLSFTHSRT
+539 GGLSFTHNRT

-554 YGRNRAGFV
+554 YGRNRAGYV

>member
-1 MKRIAL
+1 MKRILL

-15 MTASAQIQFGEK
+15 LTASAQIQFGEK

-39 ILYVNDAKLGTT
+39 ILYVDDAKLGTT

-79 YLPALQGYN
+79 YLPALQGYD

-116 LVGDVYDQFGN
+116 MVGDVYDQFGN

-139 GINSSIEGARVT
+139 GINNSIEGGRVT
-151 AMFGN
+151 ATFGN
-156 YVAVKALFGRPRLY
+156 YVSVKALFGRPRLY
-170 SSSNNYSA
+170 SSANGYSA

-194 ISLSLSDMFG
+194 LSVSLSDIIG
-204 SEELMLSIE
+204 SEELMMSIE
-213 GSYINRRE
+213 GSYVNRRE
-221 RTDRKIKD
+221 RLDRELNGMNYGTDYFPYFELTSPD
-229 LYIDLVDPSGEVSST
+229 
-244 MYILQDIYGLKT
+244 
-256 PHLNMYSARMN
+256 LNMYSARLN
-267 LDYKGFSLRGEYAGK
+267 LDYKGFTLRGEYAGK
-282 SNDVIVGSVYSDV
+282 GKDISIGAV
-295 HTMLGHTDLTK
+295 LGK
-306 AGSAALIELGY
+306 AAKGSALLAELGY
-317 NVGNFSISA
+317 NVGGLSVSA
-326 QMRRLEMMGTQL
+326 QVRRLEMMGTPL
-338 SVYGNIGVMGNTL
+338 SLYGNIGVMGNTL

-357 TRQQTYMLAAL
+357 TRQHTYMLAAL
-368 NPYQMNAEGELALQ
+368 NPCQMNAEGELAAQ
-382 ADVYY
+382 ADIYY

-398 WNFHANFSTAYTLKE
+398 WNFHANYSTAYTLKS
-413 YQTASKKRELL
+413 YQTASGKRELL
-424 WREIDVD
+424 WSDVNVD

-441 STLMFA
+441 TTLMFS

-456 QGAYIP
+456 QGPALP
-462 STTYASN
+462 STTYVSN

-502 AGLVEFNIAP
+502 AGLVEFNVAP

-519 DMYNLEAT
+519 DMYNLGT
-527 EANGFNK
+527 TK
-534 KNYYN
+534 TNYYN
-539 GGLSFTHSRT
+539 GGLSFTHNRT

>member
-1 MKRIAL
+1 MKRILL

-15 MTASAQIQFGEK
+15 LTASAQIQFGEK

-110 DTNYSV
+110 DANYSV
-116 LVGDVYDQFGN
+116 MVGDVYDQFGN

-139 GINSSIEGARVT
+139 GINNSIEGGRVT
-151 AMFGN
+151 ATFGN
-156 YVAVKALFGRPRLY
+156 IVSVKALFGRPRLY
-170 SSSNNYSA
+170 SSANGYSR

-194 ISLSLSDMFG
+194 LSVSLSDIIG
-204 SEELMLSIE
+204 SEELMMSIE
-213 GSYINRRE
+213 GSYVNRRE
-221 RTDRKIKD
+221 RLDRELNGMNYGTDYFPYFELTSPD
-229 LYIDLVDPSGEVSST
+229 
-244 MYILQDIYGLKT
+244 
-256 PHLNMYSARMN
+256 LNMYSARLN
-267 LDYKGFSLRGEYAGK
+267 LDYKGFTLRGEYAGK
-282 SNDVIVGSVYSDV
+282 GKDISSGAV
-295 HTMLGHTDLTK
+295 LGK
-306 AGSAALIELGY
+306 AAKGSAVLAELGY
-317 NVGNFSISA
+317 NVGGLSVSA
-326 QMRRLEMMGTQL
+326 QVRRLEMMGTSL
-338 SVYGNIGVMGNTL
+338 SLYGNLGVMGNTL

-357 TRQQTYMLAAL
+357 TRQHTYMLAAL
-368 NPYQMNAEGELALQ
+368 NPCQMNAEGELAVQ

-398 WNFHANFSTAYTLKE
+398 WNFHANYSTAYTLKS
-413 YQTASKKRELL
+413 YQTASGKRELL
-424 WREIDVD
+424 WSDLNVD

-441 STLMFA
+441 TTVMFS

-456 QGAYIP
+456 QGPALP
-462 STTYASN
+462 STTYVSN

-490 YLLSNDYEGDWV
+490 YLLSNDYKGDWV
-502 AGLVEFNIAP
+502 AGLVEFNVAP

-519 DMYNLEAT
+519 DMYNLGT
-527 EANGFNK
+527 TK
-534 KNYYN
+534 TNYYN
-539 GGLSFTHSRT
+539 GGLSFTHNRT

-554 YGRNRAGFV
+554 YGRNRAGYV

>member
-1 MKRIAL
+1 MKRILL

-15 MTASAQIQFGEK
+15 LTASAQIQFGEK

-110 DTNYSV
+110 DANYSI

-139 GINSSIEGARVT
+139 GINNSIEGGRVT
-151 AMFGN
+151 ATFGN
-156 YVAVKALFGRPRLY
+156 IVSVKALFGRPRLY
-170 SSSNNYSA
+170 SSANGYSR

-194 ISLSLSDMFG
+194 LSVSLSDIIG
-204 SEELMLSIE
+204 SEELMMSIE
-213 GSYINRRE
+213 GSYVNRRE
-221 RTDRKIKD
+221 RLDRELNGMNYGTDYFPYFELTSPD
-229 LYIDLVDPSGEVSST
+229 
-244 MYILQDIYGLKT
+244 
-256 PHLNMYSARMN
+256 LNMYSARLN
-267 LDYKGFSLRGEYAGK
+267 LDYKGFTLRGEYAGK
-282 SNDVIVGSVYSDV
+282 GKDISSGAV
-295 HTMLGHTDLTK
+295 LGK
-306 AGSAALIELGY
+306 AAKGSAVLAELGY
-317 NVGNFSISA
+317 NVGGLSVSA
-326 QMRRLEMMGTQL
+326 QVRRLEMMGTSL
-338 SVYGNIGVMGNTL
+338 SLYGNLGVMGNTL

-357 TRQQTYMLAAL
+357 TRQHTYMLAAL
-368 NPYQMNAEGELALQ
+368 NPCQMNAEGELAVQ

-398 WNFHANFSTAYTLKE
+398 WNFHANYSTAYTLKA
-413 YQTASKKRELL
+413 YQTASGKRELL
-424 WREIDVD
+424 WSDVNVD

-441 STLMFA
+441 TTLMFS

-456 QGAYIP
+456 QGPALP
-462 STTYASN
+462 STTFASN

-502 AGLVEFNIAP
+502 AGLVEFNVAP

-519 DMYNLEAT
+519 DMYNLGT
-527 EANGFNK
+527 TK
-534 KNYYN
+534 TNYYN
-539 GGLSFTHSRT
+539 GGLSFTHNRT

-554 YGRNRAGFV
+554 YGRNRAGYV

>member
-1 MKRIAL
+1 MKRILL

-15 MTASAQIQFGEK
+15 LTASAQIQFGEK

-110 DTNYSV
+110 DVNYSV
-116 LVGDVYDQFGN
+116 MVGDVYDQFGN

-139 GINSSIEGARVT
+139 GINNSIEGGRVT
-151 AMFGN
+151 ASFGN
-156 YVAVKALFGRPRLY
+156 YVSVKALFGRPRLY
-170 SSSNNYSA
+170 SSANGYSA

-194 ISLSLSDMFG
+194 LSVSLSDIIG
-204 SEELMLSIE
+204 SEELMMSIE
-213 GSYINRRE
+213 GSYVNRRE
-221 RTDRKIKD
+221 RLDRELNGMNYGTDYFPYFELTSPD
-229 LYIDLVDPSGEVSST
+229 
-244 MYILQDIYGLKT
+244 
-256 PHLNMYSARMN
+256 LNMYSARLN
-267 LDYKGFSLRGEYAGK
+267 LDYKGFTLRGEYAGK
-282 SNDVIVGSVYSDV
+282 GKDISSGAV
-295 HTMLGHTDLTK
+295 LGK
-306 AGSAALIELGY
+306 AAKGSAVLAELGY
-317 NVGNFSISA
+317 NVGGLSVSA
-326 QMRRLEMMGTQL
+326 QVRRLEMMGTSL
-338 SVYGNIGVMGNTL
+338 SLYGNLGVMGNTL

-357 TRQQTYMLAAL
+357 TRQHTYMLAAL
-368 NPYQMNAEGELALQ
+368 NPCQMNAEGELAVQ

-398 WNFHANFSTAYTLKE
+398 WNFHANYSTAYTLKS
-413 YQTASKKRELL
+413 YQTASGKRELL
-424 WREIDVD
+424 WSDVNVD

-441 STLMFA
+441 TTLMFS

-456 QGAYIP
+456 QGPALP
-462 STTYASN
+462 STTFASN

-502 AGLVEFNIAP
+502 AGLVEFNVAP

-519 DMYNLEAT
+519 DMYNLGT
-527 EANGFNK
+527 TK
-534 KNYYN
+534 TNYYN

-554 YGRNRAGFV
+554 YGRNRAGYV

>member
-1 MKRIAL
+1 MKRILL
-7 VLTALVAA
+7 VLTALVAVL
-15 MTASAQIQFGEK
+15 TASAQIQFGEK

-79 YLPALQGYN
+79 YLPALQGYD

-110 DTNYSV
+110 DANYSV
-116 LVGDVYDQFGN
+116 MVGDVYDQFGN

-139 GINSSIEGARVT
+139 GINNSIEGGRVT
-151 AMFGN
+151 ATFGN
-156 YVAVKALFGRPRLY
+156 IVSVKALFGRPRLY
-170 SSSNNYSA
+170 SSANGYSR

-194 ISLSLSDMFG
+194 LSVSLSDIIG
-204 SEELMLSIE
+204 SEELMMSIE
-213 GSYINRRE
+213 GSYVNRRE
-221 RTDRKIKD
+221 RLDRELNGMNYGTDYFPYFELTSPD
-229 LYIDLVDPSGEVSST
+229 
-244 MYILQDIYGLKT
+244 
-256 PHLNMYSARMN
+256 LNMYSARLN
-267 LDYKGFSLRGEYAGK
+267 LDYKGFTLRGEYAGK
-282 SNDVIVGSVYSDV
+282 GKDISSGAV
-295 HTMLGHTDLTK
+295 LGK
-306 AGSAALIELGY
+306 AAKGSAVLAELGY
-317 NVGNFSISA
+317 NVGGLSVSA
-326 QMRRLEMMGTQL
+326 QVRRLEMMGTSL
-338 SVYGNIGVMGNTL
+338 SLYGNLGVMGNTL

-357 TRQQTYMLAAL
+357 TRQHTYMLAAL
-368 NPYQMNAEGELALQ
+368 NPCQMNAEGELAVQ

-398 WNFHANFSTAYTLKE
+398 WNFHANYSTAYTLKA
-413 YQTASKKRELL
+413 YQTASGKRELL
-424 WREIDVD
+424 WSDVNVD

-441 STLMFA
+441 TTLMFS

-456 QGAYIP
+456 QGPALP
-462 STTYASN
+462 STTFASN

-502 AGLVEFNIAP
+502 AGLVEFNVAP

-519 DMYNLEAT
+519 DMYNLGT
-527 EANGFNK
+527 TK
-534 KNYYN
+534 TNYYN
-539 GGLSFTHSRT
+539 GGLSFTHNRT

-554 YGRNRAGFV
+554 YGRNRAGYV

>member
-1 MKRIAL
+1 MMKRILL

-15 MTASAQIQFGEK
+15 LTASAQIQFGEK

-39 ILYVNDAKLGTT
+39 ILYVDDAKLGTT

-79 YLPALQGYN
+79 YLPALQGYD

-110 DTNYSV
+110 DANYSV
-116 LVGDVYDQFGN
+116 MVGDVYDQFGN

-139 GINSSIEGARVT
+139 GINNSIEGGRVT
-151 AMFGN
+151 ATFGN
-156 YVAVKALFGRPRLY
+156 IVSVKALFGRPRLY
-170 SSSNNYSA
+170 SSANGYSR

-194 ISLSLSDMFG
+194 LSVSLSDIIG
-204 SEELMLSIE
+204 SEELMMSIE
-213 GSYINRRE
+213 GSYVNRRE
-221 RTDRKIKD
+221 RLDRELNGMNYGTDYFPYFELTSPD
-229 LYIDLVDPSGEVSST
+229 
-244 MYILQDIYGLKT
+244 
-256 PHLNMYSARMN
+256 LNMYSARLN
-267 LDYKGFSLRGEYAGK
+267 LDYKGFTLRGEYAGK
-282 SNDVIVGSVYSDV
+282 GKDISSGAV
-295 HTMLGHTDLTK
+295 LGK
-306 AGSAALIELGY
+306 AAKGSALLAELGY
-317 NVGNFSISA
+317 NVGGLSVSA
-326 QMRRLEMMGTQL
+326 QVRRLEMMGTSL
-338 SVYGNIGVMGNTL
+338 SLYGNIGVMGNTL

-357 TRQQTYMLAAL
+357 TRQHTYMLAAL
-368 NPYQMNAEGELALQ
+368 NPCQMNAEGELAVQ

-398 WNFHANFSTAYTLKE
+398 WNFHANYSTAYTLKS
-413 YQTASKKRELL
+413 YQTASGKRELL
-424 WREIDVD
+424 WSDVNVD

-441 STLMFA
+441 STLMFS

-456 QGAYIP
+456 QGPALP
-462 STTYASN
+462 STTYVSN

-490 YLLSNDYEGDWV
+490 YLLSNDYEDDWV
-502 AGLVEFNIAP
+502 AGLVEFNVAP

-519 DMYNLEAT
+519 DMYNLGT
-527 EANGFNK
+527 TK
-534 KNYYN
+534 TNYYN
-539 GGLSFTHSRT
+539 GGLSFTHNRT

-554 YGRNRAGFV
+554 YGRNRAGYV

>member
-1 MKRIAL
+1 MKRILL

-15 MTASAQIQFGEK
+15 LTASAQIQFGEK

-39 ILYVNDAKLGTT
+39 ILYVDDAKLGTN

-110 DTNYSV
+110 DANYSV
-116 LVGDVYDQFGN
+116 MVGDVYDQFGN

-139 GINSSIEGARVT
+139 GINNSIEGGRVT
-151 AMFGN
+151 ATFGN
-156 YVAVKALFGRPRLY
+156 IVSVKALFGRPRLY
-170 SSSNNYSA
+170 SSANGYSR

-194 ISLSLSDMFG
+194 LSVSLSDIIG
-204 SEELMLSIE
+204 SEELMMSIE
-213 GSYINRRE
+213 GSYVNRRE
-221 RTDRKIKD
+221 RLDRELNGMNYGTDYFPYFELTSPD
-229 LYIDLVDPSGEVSST
+229 
-244 MYILQDIYGLKT
+244 
-256 PHLNMYSARMN
+256 LNMYSARLN
-267 LDYKGFSLRGEYAGK
+267 LDYKGFTLRGEYAGK
-282 SNDVIVGSVYSDV
+282 GKDISSGAV
-295 HTMLGHTDLTK
+295 LGK
-306 AGSAALIELGY
+306 AAKGSAVLAELGY
-317 NVGNFSISA
+317 NVGGLSVSA
-326 QMRRLEMMGTQL
+326 QVRRLEMMGTPL
-338 SVYGNIGVMGNTL
+338 SLYGNLGVMGNTL

-357 TRQQTYMLAAL
+357 TRQHTYMLAAL
-368 NPYQMNAEGELALQ
+368 NPCQMNAEGELAVQ

-398 WNFHANFSTAYTLKE
+398 WNFHANYSTAYTLKS
-413 YQTASKKRELL
+413 YQTASGKRELL
-424 WREIDVD
+424 WSDVNVD

-441 STLMFA
+441 STLMFS

-456 QGAYIP
+456 QGPALP
-462 STTYASN
+462 STTYVSN

-502 AGLVEFNIAP
+502 AGLVEFNVAP

-519 DMYNLEAT
+519 DMYNLGT
-527 EANGFNK
+527 TK
-534 KNYYN
+534 TNYYN
-539 GGLSFTHSRT
+539 GGLSFTHNRT

-554 YGRNRAGFV
+554 YGRNRAGYV

>member
-1 MKRIAL
+1 MKRILL

-15 MTASAQIQFGEK
+15 LTASAQIQFGEK

-39 ILYVNDAKLGTT
+39 ILYVNDAKLGTN

-110 DTNYSV
+110 DANYSV
-116 LVGDVYDQFGN
+116 MVGDVYDQFGN

-139 GINSSIEGARVT
+139 GINNSIEGGRVT
-151 AMFGN
+151 ATFGN
-156 YVAVKALFGRPRLY
+156 IVSVKALFGRPRLY
-170 SSSNNYSA
+170 SSANGYSR

-194 ISLSLSDMFG
+194 LSVSLSDIIG
-204 SEELMLSIE
+204 SQELMMSIE
-213 GSYINRRE
+213 GSYVNRRE
-221 RTDRKIKD
+221 RLDRELNGMNYGTDYFPYFELTSPD
-229 LYIDLVDPSGEVSST
+229 
-244 MYILQDIYGLKT
+244 
-256 PHLNMYSARMN
+256 LNMYSARLN
-267 LDYKGFSLRGEYAGK
+267 LDYKGFTLRGEYAGK
-282 SNDVIVGSVYSDV
+282 GKDISSGAV
-295 HTMLGHTDLTK
+295 LGK
-306 AGSAALIELGY
+306 AAKGSAVLAELGY
-317 NVGNFSISA
+317 NVGGLSVSA
-326 QMRRLEMMGTQL
+326 QVRRLEMMGTSL
-338 SVYGNIGVMGNTL
+338 SLYGNLGVMGNTL

-357 TRQQTYMLAAL
+357 TRQHTYMLAAL
-368 NPYQMNAEGELALQ
+368 NPCQMNAEGELAVQ

-398 WNFHANFSTAYTLKE
+398 WNFHANYSTAYTLKS
-413 YQTASKKRELL
+413 YQTASGKRELL
-424 WREIDVD
+424 WSDVNVD

-441 STLMFA
+441 TTVMFS

-456 QGAYIP
+456 QGPALP
-462 STTYASN
+462 STTYVSN

-502 AGLVEFNIAP
+502 AGLVEFNVAP

-519 DMYNLEAT
+519 DMYNLGT
-527 EANGFNK
+527 TK
-534 KNYYN
+534 TNYYN
-539 GGLSFTHSRT
+539 GGLSFTHNRT

-554 YGRNRAGFV
+554 YGRNRAGYV

>member
-1 MKRIAL
+1 MKRILL

-15 MTASAQIQFGEK
+15 LTASAQIQFGEK

-110 DTNYSV
+110 DANYSV
-116 LVGDVYDQFGN
+116 MVGDVYDQFGN

-139 GINSSIEGARVT
+139 GINNSIEGGRVT
-151 AMFGN
+151 ATFGN
-156 YVAVKALFGRPRLY
+156 IVSVKALFGRPRLY
-170 SSSNNYSA
+170 SSANGYSR

-194 ISLSLSDMFG
+194 LSVSLSDIIG
-204 SEELMLSIE
+204 SEELMMSIE
-213 GSYINRRE
+213 GSYVNRRE
-221 RTDRKIKD
+221 RLDRELNGMNYGTDYFPYFELTSPD
-229 LYIDLVDPSGEVSST
+229 
-244 MYILQDIYGLKT
+244 
-256 PHLNMYSARMN
+256 LNMYSARLN
-267 LDYKGFSLRGEYAGK
+267 LDYKGFTLRGEYAGK
-282 SNDVIVGSVYSDV
+282 GKDISSGAV
-295 HTMLGHTDLTK
+295 LGK
-306 AGSAALIELGY
+306 AAKGSAVLAELGY
-317 NVGNFSISA
+317 NVGGLSVSA
-326 QMRRLEMMGTQL
+326 QVRRLEMMGTSL
-338 SVYGNIGVMGNTL
+338 SLYGNLGVMGNTL

-357 TRQQTYMLAAL
+357 TRQHTYMLAAL
-368 NPYQMNAEGELALQ
+368 NPCQMNAEGELAVQ

-398 WNFHANFSTAYTLKE
+398 WNFHANYSTAYTLKS
-413 YQTASKKRELL
+413 YQTASGKRELL
-424 WREIDVD
+424 WSDVNVD

-441 STLMFA
+441 TTVMFS

-456 QGAYIP
+456 QGPALP
-462 STTYASN
+462 STTYVSN

-502 AGLVEFNIAP
+502 AGLVEFNVAP

-519 DMYNLEAT
+519 DMYNLGT
-527 EANGFNK
+527 TK
-534 KNYYN
+534 TNYYN
-539 GGLSFTHSRT
+539 GGLSFTHNRT

-554 YGRNRAGFV
+554 YGRNRAGYV

>member
-1 MKRIAL
+1 MKRILL
-7 VLTALVAA
+7 VLTALVAVL
-15 MTASAQIQFGEK
+15 TASAQIQFGEK

-79 YLPALQGYN
+79 YLPALQGYD

-110 DTNYSV
+110 DANYSV
-116 LVGDVYDQFGN
+116 MVGDVYDQFGN

-139 GINSSIEGARVT
+139 GINNSIEGGRVT
-151 AMFGN
+151 ATFGN
-156 YVAVKALFGRPRLY
+156 IVSVKALFGRPRLY
-170 SSSNNYSA
+170 SSANGYSR

-194 ISLSLSDMFG
+194 LSVSLSDIIG
-204 SEELMLSIE
+204 SEELMMSIE
-213 GSYINRRE
+213 GSYVNRRE
-221 RTDRKIKD
+221 RLDRELNGMNYGTDYFPYFELTSPD
-229 LYIDLVDPSGEVSST
+229 
-244 MYILQDIYGLKT
+244 
-256 PHLNMYSARMN
+256 LNMYSARLN
-267 LDYKGFSLRGEYAGK
+267 LDYKGFTLRGEYAGK
-282 SNDVIVGSVYSDV
+282 GKDISSGAV
-295 HTMLGHTDLTK
+295 LGK
-306 AGSAALIELGY
+306 AAKGSAVLAELGY
-317 NVGNFSISA
+317 NVGGLSVSA
-326 QMRRLEMMGTQL
+326 QVRRLEMMGTSL
-338 SVYGNIGVMGNTL
+338 SLYGNLGVMGNTL

-357 TRQQTYMLAAL
+357 TRQHTYMLAAL
-368 NPYQMNAEGELALQ
+368 NPCQMNAEGELAVQ
-382 ADVYY
+382 ADIYY

-398 WNFHANFSTAYTLKE
+398 WNFHANYSTAYTLKA
-413 YQTASKKRELL
+413 YQTASSKRELL
-424 WREIDVD
+424 WSDVNVD
-431 VERQWNKQWK
+431 MERQWNKQWK
-441 STLMFA
+441 TTLMFS

-456 QGAYIP
+456 QGPALP
-462 STTYASN
+462 STTYVSN

-502 AGLVEFNIAP
+502 AGLVEFNVAP

-519 DMYNLEAT
+519 DMYNLGT
-527 EANGFNK
+527 TK
-534 KNYYN
+534 TNYYN
-539 GGLSFTHSRT
+539 GGLSFTHNRT

-554 YGRNRAGFV
+554 YGRNRAGYV

>member
-1 MKRIAL
+1 MKRIL
-7 VLTALVAA
+7 LILTALVAA
-15 MTASAQIQFGEK
+15 LTASAQIQFGEK

-79 YLPALQGYN
+79 YLPALQGYD

-110 DTNYSV
+110 DANYSV
-116 LVGDVYDQFGN
+116 MVGDVYDQFGN

-139 GINSSIEGARVT
+139 GINSSIEGGRVT
-151 AMFGN
+151 ATFGN
-156 YVAVKALFGRPRLY
+156 IVSVKALFGRPRLY
-170 SSSNNYSA
+170 SSANGYSR

-194 ISLSLSDMFG
+194 LSVSLSDIIG
-204 SEELMLSIE
+204 SEELMMSIE
-213 GSYINRRE
+213 GSYVNRRE
-221 RTDRKIKD
+221 RLDRELNGMNYGTDYFPYFELTSPD
-229 LYIDLVDPSGEVSST
+229 
-244 MYILQDIYGLKT
+244 
-256 PHLNMYSARMN
+256 LNMYSARLN
-267 LDYKGFSLRGEYAGK
+267 LDYKGFTLRGEYAGK
-282 SNDVIVGSVYSDV
+282 GKDISSGAV
-295 HTMLGHTDLTK
+295 LGTAAK
-306 AGSAALIELGY
+306 GSAVLAELGY
-317 NVGNFSISA
+317 NVGGLSVSV
-326 QMRRLEMMGTQL
+326 QGRRLEMMGTPL
-338 SVYGNIGVMGNTL
+338 SLYGNMGVMGNTL

-357 TRQQTYMLAAL
+357 TRQHTYMLAAL
-368 NPYQMNAEGELALQ
+368 NPCQMNAEGELAVQ

-398 WNFHANFSTAYTLKE
+398 WNFHANYSTAYTLKS
-413 YQTASKKRELL
+413 YQTASGKRELL
-424 WREIDVD
+424 WSDVNVD

-441 STLMFA
+441 TTLMFS

-456 QGAYIP
+456 QGPALP
-462 STTYASN
+462 STTFASN

-502 AGLVEFNIAP
+502 AGLVEFNMAP

-519 DMYNLEAT
+519 DMYNLGT
-527 EANGFNK
+527 TK
-534 KNYYN
+534 TNYYN
-539 GGLSFTHSRT
+539 GGLSFTHNRT

-554 YGRNRAGFV
+554 YGRNRAGYV

>member
-1 MKRIAL
+1 MKRILL

-15 MTASAQIQFGEK
+15 LTASAQIQFGEK

-39 ILYVNDAKLGTT
+39 ILYVDDAKLGTT

-79 YLPALQGYN
+79 YLPALQGYD

-110 DTNYSV
+110 DANYSV
-116 LVGDVYDQFGN
+116 MVGDVYDQFGN

-139 GINSSIEGARVT
+139 GINNSIEGGRVT
-151 AMFGN
+151 ATFGN
-156 YVAVKALFGRPRLY
+156 IVSVKALFGRPRLY
-170 SSSNNYSA
+170 SSANGYSR

-194 ISLSLSDMFG
+194 LSVSLSDIIG
-204 SEELMLSIE
+204 SEELMMSIE
-213 GSYINRRE
+213 GSYVNRRE
-221 RTDRKIKD
+221 RLDRELNGMNYGTDYFPYFELTSPD
-229 LYIDLVDPSGEVSST
+229 
-244 MYILQDIYGLKT
+244 
-256 PHLNMYSARMN
+256 LNMYSARLN
-267 LDYKGFSLRGEYAGK
+267 LDYKGFTLRGEYAGK
-282 SNDVIVGSVYSDV
+282 GKDISSGAV
-295 HTMLGHTDLTK
+295 LGK
-306 AGSAALIELGY
+306 AAKGSALLAELGY
-317 NVGNFSISA
+317 NVGGLSVSA
-326 QMRRLEMMGTQL
+326 QVRRLEMMGTPL
-338 SVYGNIGVMGNTL
+338 SLYGNIGVMGNTL

-357 TRQQTYMLAAL
+357 TRQHTYMLAAL
-368 NPYQMNAEGELALQ
+368 NPCQMNAEGELAAQ
-382 ADVYY
+382 ADIYY

-398 WNFHANFSTAYTLKE
+398 WNFHANYSTAYTLKS
-413 YQTASKKRELL
+413 YQTASGKRELL
-424 WREIDVD
+424 WSDVNVD

-441 STLMFA
+441 TTLMFS

-456 QGAYIP
+456 QGPALP
-462 STTYASN
+462 STTFASN

-502 AGLVEFNIAP
+502 AGLVEFNVAP

-519 DMYNLEAT
+519 DMYNLGT
-527 EANGFNK
+527 TK
-534 KNYYN
+534 TNYYN
-539 GGLSFTHSRT
+539 GGLSFTHNRT

-554 YGRNRAGFV
+554 YGRNRAGYV

>member
-1 MKRIAL
+1 MKRILL

-15 MTASAQIQFGEK
+15 LTASAQIQFGEK

-79 YLPALQGYN
+79 YLPALQGYD
-88 DLRNNGF
+88 DLRNNGY

-110 DTNYSV
+110 DANYSV
-116 LVGDVYDQFGN
+116 MVGDVYDQFGN

-139 GINSSIEGARVT
+139 GINNSIEGGRVT
-151 AMFGN
+151 ATFGN
-156 YVAVKALFGRPRLY
+156 IVSVKALFGRPRLY
-170 SSSNNYSA
+170 SSANGYSR

-194 ISLSLSDMFG
+194 LSVSLSDIIG
-204 SEELMLSIE
+204 SEELMMSIE
-213 GSYINRRE
+213 GSYVNRRE
-221 RTDRKIKD
+221 RLDRELNGMNYGTDYFPYFELTSPD
-229 LYIDLVDPSGEVSST
+229 
-244 MYILQDIYGLKT
+244 
-256 PHLNMYSARMN
+256 LNMYSARLN
-267 LDYKGFSLRGEYAGK
+267 LDYKGFTLRGEYAGK
-282 SNDVIVGSVYSDV
+282 GKDISSGAV
-295 HTMLGHTDLTK
+295 LGK
-306 AGSAALIELGY
+306 AAKGSAVLAELGY
-317 NVGNFSISA
+317 NVGGLSVSA
-326 QMRRLEMMGTQL
+326 QVRRLEMMGTSL
-338 SVYGNIGVMGNTL
+338 SLYGNLGVMGNTL

-357 TRQQTYMLAAL
+357 TRQHTYMLAAL
-368 NPYQMNAEGELALQ
+368 NPCQMNAEGELAVQ

-398 WNFHANFSTAYTLKE
+398 WNFHANYSTAYTLKS
-413 YQTASKKRELL
+413 YQTASGKRELL
-424 WREIDVD
+424 WSDVNVD

-441 STLMFA
+441 TTLMFS

-456 QGAYIP
+456 QGPALP
-462 STTYASN
+462 STTYVSN

-502 AGLVEFNIAP
+502 AGLVEFNVAP

-519 DMYNLEAT
+519 DMYNLGT
-527 EANGFNK
+527 TK
-534 KNYYN
+534 TNYYN
-539 GGLSFTHSRT
+539 GGLSFTHNRT

-554 YGRNRAGFV
+554 YGRNRAGYV

>member
-1 MKRIAL
+1 MKRILL

-15 MTASAQIQFGEK
+15 LTASAQIQFGEK

-110 DTNYSV
+110 DANYSV
-116 LVGDVYDQFGN
+116 MVGDVYDQFGN

-139 GINSSIEGARVT
+139 GINNSIEGGRVT
-151 AMFGN
+151 ATFGN
-156 YVAVKALFGRPRLY
+156 IVSVKALFGRPRLY
-170 SSSNNYSA
+170 SSANGYSR

-194 ISLSLSDMFG
+194 LSVSLSDIIG
-204 SEELMLSIE
+204 SEELMMSIE
-213 GSYINRRE
+213 GSYVNRRE
-221 RTDRKIKD
+221 RLDRELNGMNYGTDYFPYFELTSPD
-229 LYIDLVDPSGEVSST
+229 
-244 MYILQDIYGLKT
+244 
-256 PHLNMYSARMN
+256 LNMYSARLN
-267 LDYKGFSLRGEYAGK
+267 LDYKGFTLRGEYAGK
-282 SNDVIVGSVYSDV
+282 GKDISSGAV
-295 HTMLGHTDLTK
+295 LGK
-306 AGSAALIELGY
+306 AAKGSAVLAELGY
-317 NVGNFSISA
+317 NVGGLSVSA
-326 QMRRLEMMGTQL
+326 QVRRLEMMGTPL
-338 SVYGNIGVMGNTL
+338 SLYGNLGVMGNTL

-357 TRQQTYMLAAL
+357 TRQHTYMLAAL
-368 NPYQMNAEGELALQ
+368 NPCQMNAEGELAVQ

-398 WNFHANFSTAYTLKE
+398 WNFHANYSTAYTLKA
-413 YQTASKKRELL
+413 YQTASGKRELL
-424 WREIDVD
+424 WSDVNVD

-441 STLMFA
+441 STLMFS

-456 QGAYIP
+456 QGPALP
-462 STTYASN
+462 STTFASN

-502 AGLVEFNIAP
+502 AGLVEFNVAP

-519 DMYNLEAT
+519 DMYNLGT
-527 EANGFNK
+527 TK
-534 KNYYN
+534 TNYYN
-539 GGLSFTHSRT
+539 GGLSFTHNRT

-554 YGRNRAGFV
+554 YGRNRAGYV

>member
-1 MKRIAL
+1 MKRILL

-15 MTASAQIQFGEK
+15 LTASAQIQFGEK

-79 YLPALQGYN
+79 YLPALQGYD

-110 DTNYSV
+110 DANYSV
-116 LVGDVYDQFGN
+116 MVGDVYDQFGN

-139 GINSSIEGARVT
+139 GINNSIEGGRVT
-151 AMFGN
+151 ATFGN
-156 YVAVKALFGRPRLY
+156 IVSVKALFGRPRLY
-170 SSSNNYSA
+170 SSANGYSR

-194 ISLSLSDMFG
+194 LSVSLSDIIG
-204 SEELMLSIE
+204 SEELMMSIE
-213 GSYINRRE
+213 GSYVNRRE
-221 RTDRKIKD
+221 RLDRELNGMNYGTDYFPYFELTSPD
-229 LYIDLVDPSGEVSST
+229 
-244 MYILQDIYGLKT
+244 
-256 PHLNMYSARMN
+256 LNMYSARLN
-267 LDYKGFSLRGEYAGK
+267 LDYKGFTLRGEYAGK
-282 SNDVIVGSVYSDV
+282 GKDISSGAV
-295 HTMLGHTDLTK
+295 LGK
-306 AGSAALIELGY
+306 AAKGSAVLAELGY
-317 NVGNFSISA
+317 NVGGLSVSA
-326 QMRRLEMMGTQL
+326 QVRRLEMMGTPL
-338 SVYGNIGVMGNTL
+338 SLYGNIGVMGNTL

-357 TRQQTYMLAAL
+357 TRQYTYMLAAL
-368 NPYQMNAEGELALQ
+368 NPCQMNAEGELAVQ

-398 WNFHANFSTAYTLKE
+398 WNFHANYSTAYTLKS
-413 YQTASKKRELL
+413 YQTASGKRELL
-424 WREIDVD
+424 WSDVNVD
-431 VERQWNKQWK
+431 VERQWNKKWK
-441 STLMFA
+441 STLMFS

-456 QGAYIP
+456 QGPALP
-462 STTYASN
+462 STTYVSN

-502 AGLVEFNIAP
+502 AGLVEFNVAP

-519 DMYNLEAT
+519 DMYNLGT
-527 EANGFNK
+527 TK
-534 KNYYN
+534 TNYYN
-539 GGLSFTHSRT
+539 GGLSFTHNRT

-554 YGRNRAGFV
+554 YGRNRAGYV

>member
-1 MKRIAL
+1 MKRILL

-15 MTASAQIQFGEK
+15 LTASAQIQFGEK

-79 YLPALQGYN
+79 YLPALQGYD

-110 DTNYSV
+110 DANYSV
-116 LVGDVYDQFGN
+116 MVGDVYDQFGN

-139 GINSSIEGARVT
+139 GINNSIEGGRVT
-151 AMFGN
+151 ATFGN
-156 YVAVKALFGRPRLY
+156 IVSVKALFGRPRLY
-170 SSSNNYSA
+170 SSANGYSR

-194 ISLSLSDMFG
+194 LSVSLSDIIG
-204 SEELMLSIE
+204 SEELMMSIE
-213 GSYINRRE
+213 GSYVNRRE
-221 RTDRKIKD
+221 RLDRELNGMNYGTDYFPYFELTSPD
-229 LYIDLVDPSGEVSST
+229 
-244 MYILQDIYGLKT
+244 
-256 PHLNMYSARMN
+256 LNMYSARLN
-267 LDYKGFSLRGEYAGK
+267 LDYKGFTLRGEYAGK
-282 SNDVIVGSVYSDV
+282 GKDISSGAV
-295 HTMLGHTDLTK
+295 LGK
-306 AGSAALIELGY
+306 AAKGSAVLAELGY
-317 NVGNFSISA
+317 NVGGLSVSA
-326 QMRRLEMMGTQL
+326 QVRRLEMMGTPL
-338 SVYGNIGVMGNTL
+338 SLYGNIGVMGNTL

-357 TRQQTYMLAAL
+357 TRQHTYMLAAL
-368 NPYQMNAEGELALQ
+368 NPCQMNAEGELAVQ

-398 WNFHANFSTAYTLKE
+398 WNFHANYSTAYTLKS
-413 YQTASKKRELL
+413 YQTASGKRELL
-424 WREIDVD
+424 WSDVNVD

-441 STLMFA
+441 TTLMFS

-456 QGAYIP
+456 QGPALP
-462 STTYASN
+462 STTYVSN

-502 AGLVEFNIAP
+502 AGLVEFNVAP

-519 DMYNLEAT
+519 DMYNLGT
-527 EANGFNK
+527 TK
-534 KNYYN
+534 TNYYN
-539 GGLSFTHSRT
+539 GGLSFTHNRT

-554 YGRNRAGFV
+554 YGRNRAGYV

>member
-1 MKRIAL
+1 MKRILL

-15 MTASAQIQFGEK
+15 LSASAQIQFGEK

-79 YLPALQGYN
+79 YLPALQGYD
-88 DLRNNGF
+88 DLRNNGY

-110 DTNYSV
+110 DANYSV
-116 LVGDVYDQFGN
+116 MVGDVYDQFGN

-139 GINSSIEGARVT
+139 GINNSIEGGRVT
-151 AMFGN
+151 ATFGN
-156 YVAVKALFGRPRLY
+156 VVSVKALFGRPRLY
-170 SSSNNYSA
+170 SSANGYSA

-194 ISLSLSDMFG
+194 LSVSLSDIIG
-204 SEELMLSIE
+204 SQELMMSIE
-213 GSYINRRE
+213 GSYVNRRE
-221 RTDRKIKD
+221 RLDRELGGLNYGTDYFPYFD
-229 LYIDLVDPSGEVSST
+229 LTSPNTNL
-244 MYILQDIYGLKT
+244 
-256 PHLNMYSARMN
+256 YSARLN
-267 LDYKGFSLRGEYAGK
+267 LDYKGLTLRGEYAGK
-282 SNDVIVGSVYSDV
+282 GKDISPGAV
-295 HTMLGHTDLTK
+295 LGTAAK
-306 AGSAALIELGY
+306 GSAVLAELGY
-317 NVGNFSISA
+317 NVGGLSVSV
-326 QMRRLEMMGTQL
+326 QGRRLEMMGTPL
-338 SVYGNIGVMGNTL
+338 SLYGNMGVMGNTL

-357 TRQQTYMLAAL
+357 TRQHTYMLAAL
-368 NPYQMNAEGELALQ
+368 NPCQMNAEGELALQ

-398 WNFHANFSTAYTLKE
+398 WNFHANYSTSYTLKG
-413 YQTASKKRELL
+413 YQTASGKRELL
-424 WREIDVD
+424 WSDVNVD

-441 STLMFA
+441 TTVMFS

-456 QGAYIP
+456 QGPALP
-462 STTYASN
+462 STTFASN

-502 AGLVEFNIAP
+502 AGLVEFNVAP

-519 DMYNLEAT
+519 DMYNLGT
-527 EANGFNK
+527 TK
-534 KNYYN
+534 TNYYN
-539 GGLSFTHSRT
+539 GGLSFTHNRT

-554 YGRNRAGFV
+554 YGRNRAGYV

>member
-1 MKRIAL
+1 MKRILL

-15 MTASAQIQFGEK
+15 LTASAQIQFGEK

-79 YLPALQGYN
+79 YLPALQGYD
-88 DLRNNGF
+88 DLRNNGY

-110 DTNYSV
+110 DANYSV
-116 LVGDVYDQFGN
+116 MVGDVYDQFGN

-139 GINSSIEGARVT
+139 GINNSIEGGRVT
-151 AMFGN
+151 ATFGN
-156 YVAVKALFGRPRLY
+156 IVSVKALFGRPRLY
-170 SSSNNYSA
+170 SSANGYSR

-194 ISLSLSDMFG
+194 LSVSLSDIIG
-204 SEELMLSIE
+204 SEELMMSIE
-213 GSYINRRE
+213 GSYVNRRE
-221 RTDRKIKD
+221 RLDRELNGMNYGTDYFPYFELTSPD
-229 LYIDLVDPSGEVSST
+229 
-244 MYILQDIYGLKT
+244 
-256 PHLNMYSARMN
+256 LNMYSARLN
-267 LDYKGFSLRGEYAGK
+267 LDYKGFTLRGEYAGK
-282 SNDVIVGSVYSDV
+282 GKDISSGAV
-295 HTMLGHTDLTK
+295 LGK
-306 AGSAALIELGY
+306 AAKGSAVLAELGY
-317 NVGNFSISA
+317 NVGGLSVSA
-326 QMRRLEMMGTQL
+326 QVRRLEMMGTSL
-338 SVYGNIGVMGNTL
+338 SLYGNLGVMGNTL

-357 TRQQTYMLAAL
+357 TRQHTYMLAAL
-368 NPYQMNAEGELALQ
+368 NPCQMNAEGELAAQ
-382 ADVYY
+382 ADIYY

-398 WNFHANFSTAYTLKE
+398 WNFHANYSTAYTLKA
-413 YQTASKKRELL
+413 YQTASGKRELL
-424 WREIDVD
+424 WSDVNVD

-441 STLMFA
+441 TTVMFS

-456 QGAYIP
+456 QGPALP
-462 STTYASN
+462 STTYVSN

-502 AGLVEFNIAP
+502 AGLVEFNVAP

-519 DMYNLEAT
+519 DMYNLGT
-527 EANGFNK
+527 TK
-534 KNYYN
+534 TNYYN
-539 GGLSFTHSRT
+539 GGLSFTLNRT

-554 YGRNRAGFV
+554 YGRNRAGYV

>member
-1 MKRIAL
+1 MKRILL

-15 MTASAQIQFGEK
+15 LTASAQIQFGEK

-79 YLPALQGYN
+79 YLPALQGYD

-110 DTNYSV
+110 DANYSV
-116 LVGDVYDQFGN
+116 MVGDVYDQFGN

-139 GINSSIEGARVT
+139 GINNSIEGGRVT
-151 AMFGN
+151 ATFGN
-156 YVAVKALFGRPRLY
+156 IVSVKALFGRPRLY
-170 SSSNNYSA
+170 SSANGYSR

-194 ISLSLSDMFG
+194 LSVSLSDIIG
-204 SEELMLSIE
+204 SEELMMSIE
-213 GSYINRRE
+213 GSYVNRRE
-221 RTDRKIKD
+221 RLDRELNGMNYGTDYFPYFELTSPD
-229 LYIDLVDPSGEVSST
+229 
-244 MYILQDIYGLKT
+244 
-256 PHLNMYSARMN
+256 LNMYSARLN
-267 LDYKGFSLRGEYAGK
+267 LDYKGFTLRGEYAGK
-282 SNDVIVGSVYSDV
+282 GKDISSGAV
-295 HTMLGHTDLTK
+295 LGK
-306 AGSAALIELGY
+306 AAKGSALLAELGY
-317 NVGNFSISA
+317 NVGGLSVSA
-326 QMRRLEMMGTQL
+326 QVRRLEMMGTSL
-338 SVYGNIGVMGNTL
+338 SLYGNIGVMGNTL

-357 TRQQTYMLAAL
+357 TRQHTYMLAAL
-368 NPYQMNAEGELALQ
+368 NPCQMNAEGELAVQ

-398 WNFHANFSTAYTLKE
+398 WNFHANYSTAYTLKS
-413 YQTASKKRELL
+413 YQTASGKRELL
-424 WREIDVD
+424 WSDVNVD

-441 STLMFA
+441 TTVMFS

-456 QGAYIP
+456 QGPALP
-462 STTYASN
+462 STTYSSN

-502 AGLVEFNIAP
+502 AGLVEFNVAP

-519 DMYNLEAT
+519 DMYNLGT
-527 EANGFNK
+527 TK
-534 KNYYN
+534 TNYYN
-539 GGLSFTHSRT
+539 GGLSFTHNRT

-554 YGRNRAGFV
+554 YGRNRAGYV

>member
-1 MKRIAL
+1 MKRILL
-7 VLTALVAA
+7 VLTALVATL
-15 MTASAQIQFGEK
+15 TASAQIQFGEK

-39 ILYVNDAKLGTT
+39 ILYVDDAKLGTT

-79 YLPALQGYN
+79 YLPALQGYD
-88 DLRNNGF
+88 DLRNNGYN
-95 DKPKVM
+95 KPKVM

-139 GINSSIEGARVT
+139 GINNSIEGGRVT
-151 AMFGN
+151 ANFGN
-156 YVAVKALFGRPRLY
+156 YVTVKALFGRPRLY
-170 SSSNNYSA
+170 SSANGYSA

-194 ISLSLSDMFG
+194 LSLSLSDIFG

-213 GSYINRRE
+213 GSYLNRRE
-221 RTDRKIKD
+221 RTDRKVEG
-229 LYIDLVDPSGEVSST
+229 LYIDLTGPDGEVAST
-244 MYILQDIYGLKT
+244 MYILEDIYGLKN
-256 PHLNMYSARMN
+256 PNLNMYSARLN
-267 LDYKGFSLRGEYAGK
+267 LDYKGFTLRGEYAGK
-282 SNDVIVGSVYSDV
+282 GKDVIVGSVYTDS
-295 HTMLGHTDLTK
+295 HLGLSDLTK
-306 AGSAALIELGY
+306 EGSAALVELGY

-326 QMRRLEMMGTQL
+326 QLRRLEMMGTQL

-368 NPYQMNAEGELALQ
+368 NPYQMNAEGELAVQ
-382 ADVYY
+382 ADLYY

-398 WNFHANFSTAYTLKE
+398 WNFHANFSTAYTLKP
-413 YQTASKKRELL
+413 YQTASGKRELL
-424 WREIDVD
+424 WREVDVD

-441 STLMFA
+441 STVMFS

-456 QGAYIP
+456 QGANIP

-502 AGLVEFNIAP
+502 AGLVEFNFAP

-519 DMYNLEAT
+519 DMFNLDQMP
-527 EANGFNK
+527 ANGYTK